1 MKAVAPGF
9 LDCEQQFTANGGLRQ
24 LQLLPGSDGDTAD
37 NNNMRMILDF
47 TAAESRM
54 AFSSD

>member
-1 MKAVAPGF
+1 MQYKSEGSSTRVPWRLKTTTIVARECA
-9 LDCEQQFTANGGLRQ
+9 D
-24 LQLLPGSDGDTAD
+24 DGDTAD